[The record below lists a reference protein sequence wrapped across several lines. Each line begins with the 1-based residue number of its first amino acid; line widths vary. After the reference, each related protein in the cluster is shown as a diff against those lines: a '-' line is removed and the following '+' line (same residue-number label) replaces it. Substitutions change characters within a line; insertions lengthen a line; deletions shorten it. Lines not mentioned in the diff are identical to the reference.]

1 MKRIFAIL
9 LLTMLA
15 RAPAAHA
22 QEAAQDAAQDAAEGT
37 AEAAAAPAG
46 IDAAID
52 AVVAPAAGVVSGIVF
67 YSVPIAGVDVPLI
80 VMWLA
85 AAAVFFTIYFR
96 FINVRAFGHALELI
110 RGDYADPRDAGE
122 VSHFQA
128 LATALSGTVGLGN
141 IAGVAVAISLGGPGA
156 TVWMIL
162 MGLMGMSTKFVEC
175 TLGVKYRDEHPD
187 GSVSGGPMYY
197 LSKGF
202 AKRGLAGPGR
212 FLAAFYAVMMLGGA
226 VGGGNMFQVNQA
238 YQQFV
243 NVTGGEASFFA
254 DKAWLFGVIVAFL
267 VGIVIIGGIKR
278 IARVTDKLVPGMAV
292 VYLTACLAVILFNLP
307 HVPGAFATIVT
318 GAFSPEGVAGGFV
331 GAMIQGIRRATFSN
345 EAGIGSAAIAHSAVR
360 TNEPI
365 TEGLVALHEPFI
377 DTVVICTMTAL
388 VIVISGV
395 YAEGEGIDGVQLTS
409 AAFASVIWWFPYI
422 LALAVI
428 LFAFSTILSY
438 SYYLVKA
445 GSYLFGDSPTTMLV
459 LRLVFLLFT
468 VLGSVLSL
476 GPVIDFS
483 DSMLFA
489 MSIPNIIAL
498 YYFAPEVSR
507 DLASYWSRLRTGEI
521 KKFKARAVP
530 AE

>member
-1 MKRIFAIL
+1 MRAMTGLATAGAMLIP
-9 LLTMLA
+9 LTA
-15 RAPAAHA
+15 RA
-22 QEAAQDAAQDAAEGT
+22 QEDAE
-37 AEAAAAPAG
+37 APAG

-52 AVVAPAAGVVSGIVF
+52 AAVAPAANFVAGIIF
-67 YSVPIAGVDVPLI
+67 YSIPIAGVDVPLI
-80 VMWLA
+80 MIWLA
-85 AAAVFFTIYFR
+85 AAAIFFTFYFR
-96 FINVRAFGHALELI
+96 FINFRAFNHAIALI
-110 RGDYADPRDAGE
+110 RGQYTDPRSAGE

-162 MGLMGMSTKFVEC
+162 MGLFGMSSKFTEC
-175 TLGVKYRDEHPD
+175 TLGVKYRNENPD

-202 AKRGLAGPGR
+202 AKRGMPGLGR
-212 FLAAFYAVMMLGGA
+212 FLAVFFAIMMIGGA

-238 YQQFV
+238 FQQFV
-243 NVTGGEASFFA
+243 NVTGGDASWFV
-254 DKAWLFGVIVAFL
+254 DKGWLFGLVVAFL

-278 IARVTDKLVPGMAV
+278 IASVTEKLVPAMALI
-292 VYLTACLAVILFNLP
+292 YLTAGLFIILANLP
-307 HVPGAFATIVT
+307 QVPGAFATIVI
-318 GAFSPEGVAGGFV
+318 GAISPEGVAGGFI

-377 DTVVICTMTAL
+377 DTVIICTMTAL
-388 VIVISGV
+388 VIVITGTYTQGGDIGGV
-395 YAEGEGIDGVQLTS
+395 ELTS
-409 AAFASVIWWFPYI
+409 AAFASVIWWFPYV
-422 LALAVI
+422 LAIAVI
-428 LFAFSTILSY
+428 LFAFSTILSF

-445 GSYLFGDSPTTMLV
+445 GAYLFGETPTSKLI
-459 LRLVFLLFT
+459 LRLVFLVFT
-468 VLGSVLSL
+468 VLGAVMSL

-498 YYFAPEVSR
+498 YWFAPEVKR
-507 DLASYWSRLRTGEI
+507 DLASYWARLQSGEI
-521 KKFKARAVP
+521 RKFKGHTAP